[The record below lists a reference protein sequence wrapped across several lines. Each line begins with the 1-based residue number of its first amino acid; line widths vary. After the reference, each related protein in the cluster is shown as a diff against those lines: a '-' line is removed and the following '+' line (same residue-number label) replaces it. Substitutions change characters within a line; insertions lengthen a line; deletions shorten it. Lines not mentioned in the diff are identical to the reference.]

1 MRPDNIKLLDYSHE
15 KQNLSGRIAL
25 FRATVVVAVERLP
38 SRLVHVAYVLRIS
51 HIMQMRRTCSYVVRI
66 LVFEV
71 AARSATPLR
80 LGADHMQIPVVVYY
94 RSFHNF
100 LKKIGPALSQ
110 VRADKLLTQLKNK

>member
-1 MRPDNIKLLDYSHE
+1 MRPDNLKLLDYSHE

-100 LKKIGPALSQ
+100 LKKNRP
-110 VRADKLLTQLKNK
+110 RAVTGEGRQTTNPIKK